1 MKNSVKLKGRLK
13 SYLQSSLYLGFL
25 LIAVDLLIYLIDYHA
40 GMILTCFLVFYF
52 AIVISL
58 MFYNKPIIINEL
70 ISFATQYGQIQRR
83 LLRDLDLP
91 HALLDDAGKI
101 IWTNIAFEKAV
112 DKEKGYRKSIT
123 SLFPSITKER
133 LPGVNGEDEVE
144 FSVEYGPSNY
154 TAKLKKISLKEMAQ
168 NSDIIEAKDY
178 EGYLIALYLFDETA
192 LKIALQEVDDQSL
205 AVALIYLDNYEEA
218 LESVEEVRRSL
229 LIALIDRK
237 VNKYIA
243 ALDGICKK
251 LEKDKYLVVMR
262 KKAVSLLQENRFD
275 ILEDVKTVNIGNE
288 MAVTISV
295 GVGLSGLTYAQNYE
309 FARNAIDLALGR
321 GGDQAVVKMPE
332 NIIYYG
338 GKSQQVEKSTR
349 VKARVKA
356 HALREIISVKDEIY
370 VMGHHL
376 GDTDSFGASVGIYR
390 IAAALGKQAH
400 IVLNDVTA
408 SMQPMVDMFRN
419 NDNYEDDMII
429 SGTQAMEMIGNN
441 AVLVVVDV
449 NKPSITECPD
459 LLKRCNSIV
468 VLDHHRQGSEV
479 IENAT
484 LSYVEAYAS
493 STCEMVSEILQ
504 YISDGMKLKSE
515 EAACLYAGIMID
527 TNNFMTKTGVRTFEA
542 AAYLRRNGADVT
554 WIRKLFRDDAA
565 EYKAKA
571 DAVSQA
577 EIYRQSYAI
586 SICHGEHVQSPTVV
600 GAQAANELLNIKG
613 VKASFVLTEYDGM
626 IYISARSIDEVNVQ
640 VIMERM
646 GGGGHMT
653 MAGCQLRDSS
663 FEGGIIV
670 IKNTL
675 DTMIEEGE
683 LG

>member
-1 MKNSVKLKGRLK
+1 MKNSVKLKGRMK

-25 LIAVDLLIYLIDYHA
+25 LIAVDVLIYFIDVRAGLILSCF
-40 GMILTCFLVFYF
+40 ILFYL
-52 AIVISL
+52 AIILFL

-91 HALLDDAGKI
+91 HALLDENGKI

-123 SLFPSITKER
+123 SLFPSITKDR
-133 LPGVNGEDEVE
+133 LPGSIEEEEVE
-144 FSVEYGPSNY
+144 FDVDYEEHNY
-154 TAKLKKISLKEMAQ
+154 IARLKKISLKEMAE
-168 NSDIIEAKDY
+168 NSDIIEAKGY

-205 AVALIYLDNYEEA
+205 AVGLIYLDNYEEA

-243 ALDGICKK
+243 ALDGICRKM
-251 LEKDKYLVVMR
+251 EKDKYLVIM
-262 KKAVSLLQENRFD
+262 KKKSVSVLQENRFD
-275 ILEDVKTVNIGNE
+275 LLEDVKTVNIGNE
-288 MAVTISV
+288 MAVTISI
-295 GVGLSGLTYAQNYE
+295 GIGLSGLTYAQNYE

-321 GGDQAVVKMPE
+321 GGDQAVMKMPE
-332 NIIYYG
+332 NVIYYG
-338 GKSQQVEKSTR
+338 GKSQQIEKSTR

-356 HALREIISVKDEIY
+356 HALKEIISIKDEIY
-370 VMGHHL
+370 VMGHRL

-390 IAAALGKQAH
+390 IAKTLGKQAH
-400 IVLNDVTA
+400 IVLNEITA
-408 SMQPMVDMFRN
+408 SMQPMVNMFRN
-419 NDNYEDDMII
+419 SSEYEDNMII
-429 SGTQAMEMIGNN
+429 SGTQALEMLGSN

-468 VLDHHRQGSEV
+468 VFDHHRQGSEV

-484 LSYVEAYAS
+484 LSYIEAYAS

-504 YISDGMKLKSE
+504 YTSDTLRLRPE
-515 EAACLYAGIMID
+515 EADCLYAGIMID
-527 TNNFMTKTGVRTFEA
+527 TDNFMAKAGVRTFEA
-542 AAYLRRNGADVT
+542 VAFLRRNGADVT
-554 WIRKLFRDDAA
+554 RVRKLFRDDAI
-565 EYKAKA
+565 EYKTKA

-586 SICHGEHVQSPTVV
+586 TVCRGEHVQSPTVV

-613 VKASFVLTEYDGM
+613 IKASFVLTEYNGK
-626 IYISARSIDEVNVQ
+626 IYVSARSIDEANVQ
-640 VIMERM
+640 VVMERM
-646 GGGGHMT
+646 GGGGHMNV
-653 MAGCQLRDSS
+653 AGCQLECDIPD
-663 FEGGIIV
+663 GIAI
-670 IKNTL
+670 IKRTL

-683 LG
+683 LS